1 MNAIGTANDKVPL
14 SAAYVAE
21 ATYPAD
27 ICVLRYALE
36 RNARTKPDDIFAA
49 FEGGERWTF
58 AQTLQQVESIA
69 GNLHELGVRQGDHVV
84 LVLPTSPLA
93 LRAMFAINYLGAVYV
108 PVNPALKGSLLEH
121 VLQNA
126 GAAFAIVH
134 DSVLDRILA
143 AAPPTLKTIVK
154 SSGETAPAPPGG
166 ITIHHVSTL
175 TKPSAPPPPPPKPI
189 QPFDTQSIIYTSGTT
204 GRSKGVLSSYMHSY
218 SCVGPDAWNCLT
230 ADDRQLLHMPI
241 FHIGGAFIA
250 TVALCVGSSIAVVSH
265 FRTEAFWDQV
275 RELEVTSAFLLGAMA
290 TFLLKQPPH
299 PGDRDHRLRMVFIV
313 PLGQSGRAFR
323 DRFGV
328 DVFTLFNMTEICT
341 PLISRANPA
350 KDSICGRPRAG
361 VEVRLVDENDCRVG
375 DGEVGQL
382 IIRTD
387 APWAMNHGYNNN
399 PQATADAWRN
409 GWFHTGDAFIRDA
422 DGDYRFVDRLKDAI
436 RRRGENISSYEIEVE
451 LLSHPAVRE
460 AAAIPVPS
468 EFSENEVLAV
478 LAPAS
483 GASIDPEDIIRHLL
497 PRMAHHMVPRFIRVI
512 DELPKT
518 PTAKVEKHILRAEG
532 LTADTWDRER
542 AGIAIR
548 RETI

>member
-1 MNAIGTANDKVPL
+1 MNASGNGNDKVPL
-14 SAAYVAE
+14 SADYVSE
-21 ATYPAD
+21 GTYPAE

-36 RNARTKPDDIFAA
+36 RNARAKPDAIFAA

-58 AQTLQQVESIA
+58 AQTLRQVERVA
-69 GNLHELGVRQGDHVV
+69 GNLHALGVRQGDHVV

-93 LRAMFAINYLGAVYV
+93 LLTMFAVNYLGAVYV
-108 PVNPALKGSLLEH
+108 PVNPAIKGSALEH

-126 GAAFAIVH
+126 GATFAVVH
-134 DSVLDRILA
+134 DSVLDRVLA
-143 AAPPTLKTIVK
+143 AAPPALKTFVR
-154 SSGETAPAPPGG
+154 SSDTAASARSVAVH
-166 ITIHHVSTL
+166 TVSAL
-175 TKPSAPPPPPPKPI
+175 TKPSAAPPPPERPI

-204 GRSKGVLSSYMHSY
+204 GRSKGVLSSYMHAY

-265 FRTEAFWDQV
+265 FRTDAFWDQV
-275 RELEVTSAFLLGAMA
+275 RELEVTSVFLLGAMA

-299 PGDRDHRLRMVFIV
+299 LRDRDHILRMVFIV
-313 PLGQSGRAFR
+313 PLGQSGPAFHE
-323 DRFGV
+323 RFGV

-341 PLISRANPA
+341 PLISGANPA
-350 KDSICGRPRAG
+350 KGSICGRPRAG
-361 VEVRLVDENDCRVG
+361 VEVRLVDTNDCSVG

-382 IIRTD
+382 ILRTE
-387 APWAMNHGYNNN
+387 APWAMNHGYNNDS
-399 PQATADAWRN
+399 QATADAWRN

-451 LLSHPAVRE
+451 LLSHPSVRE

-468 EFSENEVLAV
+468 EFSEDEVLV
-478 LAPAS
+478 ILAPAG
-483 GASIDPEDIIRHLL
+483 GASIDPEEIIRHLL
-497 PRMAHHMVPRFIRVI
+497 PRMAHHMVPRFIRII

-542 AGIAIR
+542 AGIVIR
-548 RETI
+548 REAI

>member
-1 MNAIGTANDKVPL
+1 MSKSGTGNEKTSL
-14 SAAYVAE
+14 SATYVAE
-21 ATYPAD
+21 GTYPSD

-36 RNARTKPDDIFAA
+36 RNARDKPDDIFAA

-58 AQTLQQVESIA
+58 AQTLQQVESFA
-69 GNLHELGVRQGDHVV
+69 GNLHELGVCQGDHVV

-108 PVNPALKGSLLEH
+108 PVNPALKGSSLEH

-126 GAAFAIVH
+126 SAAFAIVH
-134 DSVLDRILA
+134 DSVIDRVLAAVPPALTTIVCSSDATVPAPPEHTTIHGISALTKAA
-143 AAPPTLKTIVK
+143 AAPPAL
-154 SSGETAPAPPGG
+154 
-166 ITIHHVSTL
+166 
-175 TKPSAPPPPPPKPI
+175 PKPI
-189 QPFDTQSIIYTSGTT
+189 RSFDLQSIIYTSGTT
-204 GRSKGVLSSYMHSY
+204 GRSKGVLSSYMHAY

-265 FRTEAFWDQV
+265 FRTEAFWEQI

-299 PGDRDHRLRMVFIV
+299 PRDRDHGLRMVFIV
-313 PLGQSGRAFR
+313 PLGQSGQTFR
-323 DRFGV
+323 ERFGV

-341 PLISRANPA
+341 PLISGANPS
-350 KDSICGRPRAG
+350 KVSICGRPRAG
-361 VEVRLVDENDCRVG
+361 VEVRLVDENDCSVG
-375 DGEVGQL
+375 VGEVGQL
-382 IIRTD
+382 ILRAE

-436 RRRGENISSYEIEVE
+436 RRRGENISSYEFEVE
-451 LLSHPAVRE
+451 LLSHPSIRE

-468 EFSENEVLAV
+468 EFSEDEVLVV
-478 LAPAS
+478 LAPAA
-483 GASIDPEDIIRHLL
+483 GASLDPEEIIRHLL
-497 PRMAHHMVPRFIRVI
+497 PRMAHHMVPRFIRII

-518 PTAKVEKHILRAEG
+518 PTAKVEKHVLRAEG
-532 LTADTWDRER
+532 ITADTWDRDR
-542 AGIAIR
+542 VGMSIR
-548 RETI
+548 REYI